1 MYALY
6 LRMKNILWPLKKY
19 NPSLEGLPVHW
30 AGFHV
35 FVFITVYK
43 LAFPESLMVYLE
55 EIFYFQK
62 IFFHIMFKKI
72 ELALNLSL

>member
-1 MYALY
+1 MAF
-6 LRMKNILWPLKKY
+6 KKY

-35 FVFITVYK
+35 IVFITVYK

-62 IFFHIMFKKI
+62 IFF
-72 ELALNLSL
+72 SYYV